1 MQLLYNLNFS
11 SSIIK
16 VKYALESINEAI
28 DPLNE
33 VKLER
38 SRIQYTNTGVSCLQ
52 TLQGVCAYQRLKA
65 KLVSWSATATTL
77 SIEAFFILC
86 IVLFCLYITGVLYSI
101 QCDFRWDFWLSV
113 FNFAALLWIISNAN
127 LHTNRDV

>member
-1 MQLLYNLNFS
+1 LYDLETIYAIIIQSHMYNFS

-38 SRIQYTNTGVSCLQ
+38 SRI
-52 TLQGVCAYQRLKA
+52 
-65 KLVSWSATATTL
+65 
-77 SIEAFFILC
+77 
-86 IVLFCLYITGVLYSI
+86 
-101 QCDFRWDFWLSV
+101 
-113 FNFAALLWIISNAN
+113 
-127 LHTNRDV
+127 